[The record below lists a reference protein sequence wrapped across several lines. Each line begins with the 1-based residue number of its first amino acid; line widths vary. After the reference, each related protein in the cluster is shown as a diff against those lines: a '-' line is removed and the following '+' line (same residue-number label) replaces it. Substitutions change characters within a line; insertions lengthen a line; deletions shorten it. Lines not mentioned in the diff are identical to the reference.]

1 MIFFISIRIVTYRKL
16 HFRGLVRQ
24 NIQNR
29 YKTNG
34 DPFIRSSDFGVSFWF
49 YGTTPGFVSFVGF
62 FELSSPPRFFPTVKK
77 ITRKS
82 DEKKKN
88 PRPDART
95 AKKI

>member
-62 FELSSPPRFFPTVKK
+62 FELSSPPGFSRLLRKLQEKSTKKKK
-77 ITRKS
+77 I
-82 DEKKKN
+82 
-88 PRPDART
+88 
-95 AKKI
+95 